1 MEKETLDEA
10 LQLYLENYKA
20 VEGELSVYV
29 SHNKVET
36 FSPESSDF
44 TISFGKENVP
54 VLNVNT
60 VEEAGENVTCLCL
73 VDVSGSL
80 DEARM
85 NEMKEILG
93 HLTDNFKEGDSVC
106 IVAMG
111 DTLRTSG
118 FLTDKAEI
126 QEQIDALT
134 VLKEDTN
141 LYQGVTES
149 LQTLMAGENVNA
161 KRCLLVLSDGAE
173 DNTYGITREEV
184 DAAIK
189 ESHIP
194 VYTVGMVKNTSN
206 QAGLD
211 SVKILGSFARVS
223 EGGNHYVPKL
233 DEMSTQEI
241 ATDIWNDLMN
251 GLVIKADTTNLY
263 VTGQELYLKVSVN
276 KEGVGSAEAGMNA
289 YDSNIVFET
298 ETEEIVEE
306 TIEEEPLED
315 TESQGGNGLIFLFV
329 GIGLLLIIGAI
340 LTIILIRKKKK
351 KGAKTAAV
359 SELDIENDDAD
370 ENADLFNLEENVPE
384 DGMAVNPSAVNPVS
398 YIMGG
403 LDVRLIRMGIGE
415 TKTLSFQI
423 TDKVTM
429 GRDKTKSDF
438 ALEEDNG
445 LSSVHCMFLYQNQ
458 GLYLQ
463 DVNST
468 NGTYVNGVPIKT
480 PIRLNQDDVIL
491 AGSYEYRIC
500 WQKRN

>member
-1 MEKETLDEA
+1 MEKETLDEI

-20 VEGELSVYV
+20 AEGELSVYV
-29 SHNKVET
+29 SHNKTET
-36 FSPESSDF
+36 FSPGNDDF
-44 TISFGKENVP
+44 TISLGKENVP
-54 VLNVNT
+54 VLNVST
-60 VEEAGENVTCLCL
+60 VEETGENVTCLCL

-85 NEMKEILG
+85 NDMKELLG
-93 HLTDNFKEGDSVC
+93 SLVYNLREGDSVC

-111 DTLRTSG
+111 DTLRISG
-118 FLTDKAEI
+118 FLTDKEKI
-126 QEQIDALT
+126 QEQIDALA

-149 LQTLMAGENVNA
+149 LQTLMAGEDVNA

-184 DAAIK
+184 NAAIE

-194 VYTVGMVKNTSN
+194 VYTIGMVKNTSN
-206 QAGLD
+206 QEGLD

-233 DEMSTQEI
+233 DEMNAQEI
-241 ATDIWNDLMN
+241 ATEIWNDLMN

-298 ETEEIVEE
+298 EEIVEE
-306 TIEEEPLED
+306 TIEEEPLEYI
-315 TESQGGNGLIFLFV
+315 ESKGGNGLVFLFF
-329 GIGLLLIIGAI
+329 GIGLFLVISVI
-340 LTIILIRKKKK
+340 LTVIFIRKKKK
-351 KGAKTAAV
+351 KGAKTIEV
-359 SELDIENDDAD
+359 SEMDTDNNDVCENSDALNLDEHI
-370 ENADLFNLEENVPE
+370 PE
-384 DGMAVNPSAVNPVS
+384 DGMAVNPSVDNSGS
-398 YIMGG
+398 YVMGG

-423 TDKVTM
+423 VDKVTM
-429 GRDKTKSDF
+429 GRDKNKSDF

-445 LSSVHCMFLYQNQ
+445 LSSVHCMFVYQNR

-463 DVNST
+463 DVDST

>member
-1 MEKETLDEA
+1 MEKETMDEA

-20 VEGELSVYV
+20 AEGELSIYI
-29 SHNKVET
+29 SHNKLDT
-36 FSPESSDF
+36 FVPQSNDF
-44 TISFGKENVP
+44 TISLGKENMP

-60 VEEAGENVTCLCL
+60 IEEAGENVTCLCL

-80 DEARM
+80 DETRM
-85 NEMKEILG
+85 NDMKEILG
-93 HLTDNFKEGDSVC
+93 HLTDYLREGDSVC

-111 DTLRTSG
+111 DTLRTGG
-118 FLTDKAEI
+118 FFTEKEKI
-126 QEQIDALT
+126 KEQIDTLT

-149 LQTLMAGENVNA
+149 LQTLMSGENINT

-173 DNTYGITREEV
+173 DNVYGITREEV
-184 DAAIK
+184 SAIIE

-194 VYTVGMVKNTSN
+194 VYTIGMVKNTSN

-223 EGGNHYVPKL
+223 EGGKHYVPKL

-241 ATDIWNDLMN
+241 ATDIWNDMMS

-276 KEGVGSAEAGMNA
+276 KEGVGSAEAGMNVA
-289 YDSNIVFET
+289 DSNIVL

-306 TIEEEPLED
+306 IIEEEPLKNAERK
-315 TESQGGNGLIFLFV
+315 GNSGFVFLFI
-329 GIGLLLIIGAI
+329 GIGFFLIIGVILAI
-340 LTIILIRKKKK
+340 LLIRKKKK
-351 KGAKTAAV
+351 KDGETEAV
-359 SELDIENDDAD
+359 SEMNIENGDAD
-370 ENADLFNLEENVPE
+370 ENANLPNLDENVSE
-384 DGMAVNPSAVNPVS
+384 DKMEINAYAVNPVA
-398 YIMGG
+398 YVMGG
-403 LDVRLIRMGIGE
+403 LDVRLVRMGIGE

-423 TDKVTM
+423 TDKVTL
-429 GRDKTKSDF
+429 GRDAVKSDF
-438 ALEEDNG
+438 ALEEDKG
-445 LSSVHCMFLYQNQ
+445 LSSIHCMFLCQNQ

-468 NGTYVNGVPIKT
+468 NGTYVNGVPIKA

-491 AGSYEYRIC
+491 VGSYEYRIC

>member
-20 VEGELSVYV
+20 VEGELSVFV
-29 SHNKVET
+29 SHNKAET
-36 FSPESSDF
+36 FLPESSDF
-44 TISFGKENVP
+44 SISFGKENVP

-93 HLTDNFKEGDSVC
+93 HLTDNLKEGDSVC

-126 QEQIDALT
+126 QEQINALT

-149 LQTLMAGENVNA
+149 LQTLMAGEDVNA

-184 DAAIK
+184 NVAIE

-194 VYTVGMVKNTSN
+194 VYTIGMVKNTSN
-206 QAGLD
+206 QEGLD

-233 DEMSTQEI
+233 DEMNAQEI
-241 ATDIWNDLMN
+241 ATEIWNDLMN

-276 KEGVGSAEAGMNA
+276 KEGVGSADAGMNA

-315 TESQGGNGLIFLFV
+315 IESKGGNGLVFLFV

-340 LTIILIRKKKK
+340 LMIVLIRKKKK
-351 KGAKTAAV
+351 KDAKKATV

-370 ENADLFNLEENVPE
+370 ENVELPDLDENVPE
-384 DGMAVNPSAVNPVS
+384 GGMTVNPSAANPVV
-398 YIMGG
+398 YITGG
-403 LDVRLIRMGIGE
+403 LDVRLVRMGIGE

-423 TDKVTM
+423 VDKVTM
-429 GRDKTKSDF
+429 GRDKNKSDF
-438 ALEEDNG
+438 ALEEDSG

-463 DVNST
+463 DINST